1 MSRDSCAWI
10 AHPPDQVEKFE
21 YDMGCW
27 NSNPYQRF
35 WMQIRCDR
43 PIEAKAVKIY
53 FFLGAPPEIR
63 VKEVNNNTKVST
75 LRPTAHGGRR
85 RKVEGR
91 SGRRGLKGGWRQS
104 ATLWR
109 RHV

>member
-1 MSRDSCAWI
+1 MPLCRANDRARSAKVSRDSCAWT

-43 PIEAKAVKIY
+43 PIDAKAVKIY

-63 VKEVNNNTKVST
+63 VKEVNNNTKVSHAST
-75 LRPTAHGGRR
+75 RPAHGGAEG
-85 RKVEGR
+85 EGR
-91 SGRRGLKGGWRQS
+91 AEGWS
-104 ATLWR
+104 
-109 RHV
+109 